1 MELKNWRVLLVLSLV
16 FTLAITVARAEEQT
30 EATQPLPNIILILS
44 DDVGYADLHSYGH
57 PYAKTPSLDALAAQG
72 TRFTQHYVTGVTC
85 GPSRAGLMGG
95 LLPARIS
102 NSVARI
108 GFGEQ
113 TTITELLAARGY
125 TSGHFGKWNIGPK
138 STQVDGTYG
147 IHRVEEIPAIKSGER
162 GRDDALFDAA
172 IEFIRDNAEHPFY
185 VNIWGRS
192 THRQVRAPQRLVD
205 EFSAVKVDREQFAA
219 PMQKKFDRC
228 LRFDCDLDATM
239 RIYLADVYSLD
250 LNVGRVLAVL
260 DELGLSRNTIVVYS
274 SDNGPAPVEGN
285 NYGEWPTSNTL
296 GYAGVLRGGKHDY
309 YEGGVRVPFIIR
321 WPGHVPAGRVSDDVT
336 SFIDWM
342 PTLAA
347 LTGIETL
354 PAPVDG
360 EDVSDIWLG
369 ASRERSKPLYWR
381 VNRNASLAAMRE
393 GRWKLHYHTRRNR
406 PAQLYDLDTDP
417 GETEN
422 LAQQHPEVVKAMS
435 DKIEAWVNSLPD
447 DYVKPPRERDQ

>member
-1 MELKNWRVLLVLSLV
+1 MLGTTAAQAAKAADSADR
-16 FTLAITVARAEEQT
+16 
-30 EATQPLPNIILILS
+30 LPNIILILS
-44 DDVGYADLHSYGH
+44 DDIGYADLHSYGH

-95 LLPARIS
+95 LFPARIS
-102 NSVARI
+102 QSVARL
-108 GFGEQ
+108 GFSGQ
-113 TTITELLAARGY
+113 TTITDLLAERGY
-125 TSGHFGKWNIGPK
+125 TNGHFGKWNLGP
-138 STQVDGTYG
+138 SATQVDGTYG
-147 IHRVEEIPAIKSGER
+147 IHRVKEIPGIKAGEH
-162 GRDDALFDAA
+162 GRDDDLFDAA
-172 IEFIRDNAEHPFY
+172 IDFIRENAERPFY

-192 THRQVRAPQRLVD
+192 THRQVRAPQRLID
-205 EFSAVKVDREQFAA
+205 EFSDLKVDREQFAA
-219 PMQKKFDRC
+219 PMQKNFDRC
-228 LRFDCDLDATM
+228 LRFGCDLDATM
-239 RIYLADVYSLD
+239 RTYLADVYSLD
-250 LNVGRVLAVL
+250 LNVGRLLAVL
-260 DELGLSRNTIVVYS
+260 DELGLAEHSIVVYS

-285 NYGEWPTSNTL
+285 KYGEWPTSNTL

-347 LTGIETL
+347 ITGMEAL
-354 PAPVDG
+354 PQPLDG
-360 EDVSDIWLG
+360 EDVSDIWRG
-369 ASRERSKPLYWR
+369 ESRERSKPLFWR

-406 PAQLYDLDTDP
+406 PPRLYDLEADP

-422 LAQQHPEVVKAMS
+422 LAEQHPEVVEAMGVRLQ
-435 DKIEAWVNSLPD
+435 AWVDSLPD
-447 DYVKPPRERDQ
+447 NYVRPPRESEQ